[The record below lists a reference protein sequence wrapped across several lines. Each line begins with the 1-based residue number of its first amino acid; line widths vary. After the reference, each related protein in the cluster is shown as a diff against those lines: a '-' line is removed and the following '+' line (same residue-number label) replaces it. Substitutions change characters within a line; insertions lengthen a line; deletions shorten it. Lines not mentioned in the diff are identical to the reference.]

1 MREPQE
7 QKEPSAATDAKGT
20 VRVLA
25 WLRTGVSL
33 GSDSDNSCKARATGI
48 VQKGTWG
55 PEKELWMNREIRLER
70 QEWEA
75 ESGYGPGRSEQVVH
89 TASWLTLWHW
99 GVAGALS
106 CAISQNTLIL
116 HRGHLSHPSPTHS
129 DQLSASLD
137 GCLPSCLSRPSG
149 IQSSAPFLT
158 CNKQEDKEESRG
170 GAR

>member
-1 MREPQE
+1 M
-7 QKEPSAATDAKGT
+7 
-20 VRVLA
+20 
-25 WLRTGVSL
+25 SL

-55 PEKELWMNREIRLER
+55 PEKALWLNGEIRLER

-89 TASWLTLWHW
+89 TVSWLTLWHW

-106 CAISQNTLIL
+106 SAISQNTLIL
-116 HRGHLSHPSPTHS
+116 HRGDLSHPSPTHS
-129 DQLSASLD
+129 DQLSASLY
-137 GCLPSCLSRPSG
+137 GCLPSCLSCPSG

-170 GAR
+170 RAE

>member
-1 MREPQE
+1 M
-7 QKEPSAATDAKGT
+7 
-20 VRVLA
+20 
-25 WLRTGVSL
+25 SL

-48 VQKGTWG
+48 VQKGKWG
-55 PEKELWMNREIRLER
+55 PEKALWLNGEIRLER

-89 TASWLTLWHW
+89 TVSWLTRWHW

-106 CAISQNTLIL
+106 SAISQNTLIL
-116 HRGHLSHPSPTHS
+116 HRGDLSHPSPTHS
-129 DQLSASLD
+129 DQLSASLY
-137 GCLPSCLSRPSG
+137 GCLPSCLSCPSG

-170 GAR
+170 RAE